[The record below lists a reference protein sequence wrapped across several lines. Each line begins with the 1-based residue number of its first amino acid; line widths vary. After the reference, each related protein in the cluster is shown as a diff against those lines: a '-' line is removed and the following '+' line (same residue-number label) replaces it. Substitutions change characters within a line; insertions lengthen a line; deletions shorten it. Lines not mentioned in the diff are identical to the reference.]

1 MTTHHTASNLQH
13 NLRTVAAQFPSV
25 AEFCRNVG
33 LNRQQFNK
41 YLAGTHVP
49 SRRTIDRIAQHIG
62 ITNDDLSLANP
73 AFKVRLND
81 RREAGGEDA
90 ATPNNLDQLRMLARE
105 SVVALKPFL
114 GTYYRYHPSSIS
126 PGKIVRAV
134 TILYASGGC
143 VNCLTVERFPAVP
156 GSEGGYSFFYT
167 GVCYLLG
174 DRIFIMDY
182 ERRQKNEM
190 TNTILMPQYRTPLR
204 YLFGLLSGIVAS
216 TYREPYSTR
225 VVFER
230 RSDDQTVRKSK
241 LRLATLLASDHADF
255 PPAIKRY
262 FLEAGEHRSGDE

>member
-1 MTTHHTASNLQH
+1 MTTNHTPSNLQH

-25 AEFCRNVG
+25 AEFCRSVG

-49 SRRTIDRIAQHIG
+49 SRRTVIKITEHIG
-62 ITNDDLSLANP
+62 ITDDNLSLANP
-73 AFKVRLND
+73 AFKAMLND
-81 RREAGGEDA
+81 RHEPGGEDA
-90 ATPNNLDQLRMLARE
+90 ATSSNLDQLRILARE
-105 SVVALKPFL
+105 SMAALKPFL
-114 GTYYRYHPSSIS
+114 GTYHRYHQSSIS

-134 TILYASGGC
+134 AILYASGGC
-143 VNCLTVERFPAVP
+143 VNCLTVERFPTGP

-182 ERRQKNEM
+182 ERRQKKEM

-230 RSDDQTVRKSK
+230 RSDDQTVLKSK

-255 PPAIKRY
+255 APGIKRY
-262 FLEAGEHRSGDE
+262 LLEAGVHRPGGE